1 MLGGWTHKNSFQRIW
16 IDGFRLIAQLSHE
29 RHQMWRHSS
38 GPLAQTD
45 GKPFADFLAERRVMH
60 VADLNV
66 TLVRGIDHE
75 ISDLL
80 DG

>member
-1 MLGGWTHKNSFQRIW
+1 
-16 IDGFRLIAQLSHE
+16 
-29 RHQMWRHSS
+29 MWRHSS

-45 GKPFADFLAERRVMH
+45 GKPFTDFLAERRVMD